1 MPPRILHTSAEPA
14 ALLPDRFEAWF
25 AARGWSP
32 RAHQLAL
39 LEKAREDRSALLIAP
54 TGAGKTLAGFLPTLV
69 ELSSSPSPLAGEGRG
84 GGWPQAPLVELPP
97 SRQPAAA
104 DLPRK
109 EGGDNN
115 KLVSTGRSVQR
126 TGGLH
131 TLYISPLKA
140 LAVDIARNLERPIA
154 EMALPIKVE
163 TRTGDTPVS
172 RRQRQR
178 RYPPDVLL
186 TTPEQLA
193 LLLSSDDAPFLFSS
207 LKRIVLDEL
216 HALVTSKRGDLLS
229 LGLARLWRLAP
240 QMRAIGLSAT
250 VAEPDQLARFLVPQ
264 PDGQEVAADV
274 VIAGGAAP
282 PLVEMLDTSEQLPWA
297 GHSARHALPE
307 IYELIKANKTTLV
320 FVNTRSQAE
329 MLFQN
334 LWSMND
340 DGLAIALHHGSL
352 DVAQRRKVED
362 AMSAGRLRGVVCT
375 SSLDLGVDWGDV
387 DLVVNI
393 GAPKGSSRLMQ
404 RIGRAN
410 HRLDEASRAVL
421 VPANRFEVLE
431 CRVAI
436 DAIAENAQ
444 DTPPLR
450 TGALD
455 VLAQHVLGC
464 ACGEPF
470 LSDELYGEVRTAAPY
485 AKLSRQ
491 DFDDVVDFVASGGYA
506 LKTYERFAR
515 IKQDK
520 EGRWRVAN
528 PKVRQSYRM
537 NVGTIVEDDMLKVRL
552 VRSRGGQGKAGGSTG
567 VIARGG
573 RLLGEIEEAFI
584 EGLSPGDTFVFSGE
598 VVRYETLVEDQ
609 VYVSRAHDKDPK
621 VPSYMG
627 GKFPLSTYL
636 AERVRRL
643 LDNSRAWGGL
653 PEQVRDWLSQQ
664 KDVSRVPAVR
674 ELLVESFPRANKHYL
689 VCYPFEGRLAHQTL
703 GMLLTRRLERARA
716 RPLGFVANEY
726 AVAIWGLGDLSFM
739 IRDGRIDLNALF
751 DPDML
756 GDDLEAWLAESALM
770 KRTFRNCAIIS
781 GLIARRHTGEEKSR
795 RQVLFSTDLVYDV
808 LRKHQA
814 DHVLLRAARADAAT
828 GLLDL
833 RRLGDMLARI
843 HGRITHRELDRVS
856 PLAVP
861 VMLEIGRESVYGEAG
876 DELLAEAADE
886 LVKEAMS

>member
-1 MPPRILHTSAEPA
+1 MGIADRVKQP
-14 ALLPDRFEAWF
+14 LLPDGFLRWF

-39 LEKAREDRSALLIAP
+39 LRKARAGRSALLIAP

-69 ELSSSPSPLAGEGRG
+69 DISSPSSLAGEGRH
-84 GGWPQAPLVELPP
+84 
-97 SRQPAAA
+97 
-104 DLPRK
+104 
-109 EGGDNN
+109 
-115 KLVSTGRSVQR
+115 
-126 TGGLH
+126 LH

-140 LAVDIARNLERPIA
+140 LAVDIARNLETPIT
-154 EMALPIKVE
+154 EMSLPIRVE

-178 RYPPDVLL
+178 RYPPDILL
-186 TTPEQLA
+186 TTPEQIA
-193 LLLSSDDAPFLFSS
+193 LLLASDDAPFLFSS
-207 LKRIVLDEL
+207 LQRVVLDEL

-229 LGLARLWRLAP
+229 LALARLWLLAP
-240 QMRAIGLSAT
+240 RMRTIGLSAT
-250 VAEPDQLARFLVPQ
+250 VAEPESLARFLVPQ
-264 PDGQEVAADV
+264 PEGKAVSADIV
-274 VIAGGAAP
+274 EAEGAAAP
-282 PLVEMLDTSEQLPWA
+282 IVEMLDTSERLPWA
-297 GHSARHALPE
+297 GHSARHALTE
-307 IYELIKANKTTLV
+307 IYDLIRRNRTTLV

-329 MLFQN
+329 MLFQD
-334 LWSMND
+334 LWRIND

-352 DVAQRRKVED
+352 DVAQRRKVEQ
-362 AMSAGRLRGVVCT
+362 AMTDGRLRGVVCT

-387 DLVVNI
+387 DLVINI
-393 GAPKGSSRLMQ
+393 GAPKGASRLMQ

-431 CRVAI
+431 CRAAI
-436 DAIAENAQ
+436 DAVNENAQ

-450 TGALD
+450 SGALD

-470 LSDELYGEVRTAAPY
+470 HADELYDEVRTAIPY
-485 AKLSRQ
+485 AALTRA
-491 DFDDVVDFVASGGYA
+491 DFDGVIDFVATGGYA
-506 LKTYERFAR
+506 LKSYERFAR
-515 IKQDK
+515 IRQDK

-528 PKVRQSYRM
+528 PKVRQSYRL
-537 NVGTIVEDDMLKVRL
+537 NVGTIVEEAMLKVRL
-552 VRSRGGQGKAGGSTG
+552 VRSRHGGQNGGKGLTG
-567 VIARGG
+567 AIARGG
-573 RLLGEIEEAFI
+573 RMLGEIEEYFI
-584 EGLSPGDTFVFSGE
+584 EGLVAGDTFVFGGE
-598 VVRYETLVEDQ
+598 IVRYEALSEDQ
-609 VYVSRAHDKDPK
+609 VYVSRANDESLK

-636 AERVRRL
+636 AERVRDL
-643 LDNSRAWGGL
+643 LDDKRAWRGL
-653 PEQVRDWLSQQ
+653 PDQVREWLMLQSHF
-664 KDVSRVPAVR
+664 SRVPHAR
-674 ELLVESFPRANKHYL
+674 EMIVETFPRADKHYL

-726 AVAIWGLGDLSFM
+726 ALAIWMLGDASSM
-739 IRDGRIDLNALF
+739 IRQRRLDLDVLF
-751 DPDML
+751 DSDML

-781 GLIARRHTGEEKSR
+781 GLIARRFTGAEKSR

-808 LRKHQA
+808 LRKHQP

-828 GLLDL
+828 GLLDI
-833 RRLGDMLARI
+833 RRLSDMLARI
-843 HGRITHRELDRVS
+843 KGRITHKRLDRIS

-861 VMLEIGRESVYGEAG
+861 VMLEIGREAVYGEAS
-876 DELLAEAADE
+876 DELLAEAAED
-886 LVKEAMS
+886 LVKEATER